1 MFLSIGFKMD
11 LRNKV
16 AREAARL
23 LYTGVTEEYIQAKN
37 QAAKSLG
44 ISIMPSNYEVAIE
57 LDILA
62 DELEGK
68 DRTLLIVKMRL
79 LALEMM
85 KVLNQMN
92 PRLKGS
98 VWRGTTN
105 KNSDIDIEV
114 ISNNPNEVR
123 DLLEHSG
130 YKVTK
135 MTENVAVDGKR
146 TSRSTHILIEVGG
159 IKGEIILRPVNES
172 DLEERCDIYG
182 DVKRGISLPELEKLM
197 KSDSLRKFVPRRR
210 YR

>member
-1 MFLSIGFKMD
+1 MD

-37 QAAKSLG
+37 QAAKSLA

-79 LALEMM
+79 LALEIM
-85 KVLNQMN
+85 KALNQMN

-98 VWRGTTN
+98 VWRGTAN
-105 KNSDIDIEV
+105 KNSDVDIEV

-135 MTENVAVDGKR
+135 MTENVAVNGKR
-146 TSRSTHILIEVGG
+146 TSRSTHILIEVGD

-182 DVKRGISLPELEKLM
+182 DVKSGISLPELEKLM